1 MVAALAAREGRAVA
15 HVDFPGA
22 YLNAEMPDDPE
33 KEVLMRLNRYESMVL
48 CKIDPSYEKLMDSK
62 GRITVKL
69 KRALYGCVES
79 ARLWYE
85 KICEDL
91 TALGYTKNEVDM
103 CVFNRTEEDGT
114 QSTIVLHVDDC
125 LITASTEQTVD
136 GIIKEIEELYPSLS
150 VKRGRVIDY
159 IGMTFDF
166 RERGAVKITMA
177 GYVEEFLTE
186 VADIEGVCIT
196 PAARNL
202 FNTHDDD
209 PDLGEKEKERFHH
222 LTAKLLY
229 LAKRTRP
236 DLLTAVSFLTKR
248 VNKPNGSD
256 MAKLARAIKYLR
268 GTKSMGIKLEA
279 DKNLAV
285 LAYVDA
291 SYGVHEDM
299 KSHTGCVVGIGKGP
313 LYAKS
318 STQKLNSKS
327 STEAEL
333 IGLSDSANQVI
344 WTRNFLI
351 SQGYDIG
358 PAIVYQDNQSTI
370 AMVKNG
376 KSNSERTRHIAI
388 RFYFVADRVASKEI
402 KLEYMSTSDMLADIL
417 TKPLQSHLFLRL
429 RDQLLNWTLD
439 DVSRHPVTT
448 SQGSVVPNDQST

>member
-1 MVAALAAREGRAVA
+1 
-15 HVDFPGA
+15 
-22 YLNAEMPDDPE
+22 MPDDDE
-33 KEVLMRLNRYESMVL
+33 KEVLMRLNRYESIVL
-48 CKIDPSYEKLMDSK
+48 CHIDKSYERYLDAK

-69 KRALYGCVES
+69 KRALYGCIES

-85 KICEDL
+85 KLSADL
-91 TALGYTKNEVDM
+91 LGLGYTKNEVDM
-103 CVFNRTEEDGT
+103 CVFNRIEKDGS
-114 QSTIVLHVDDC
+114 QSTIVVHVDDC
-125 LITASTEQTVD
+125 LITAKNENTVS
-136 GIIKEIEELYPSLS
+136 GIIEEIEAIYPSLS
-150 VKRGRVIDY
+150 VKKGQVIDY

-166 RERGAVKITMA
+166 RERGAVKVTMA
-177 GYVEEFLTE
+177 GYVEEFLAE
-186 VADIEGVCIT
+186 VADIEGVSIT
-196 PAARNL
+196 PAARTL
-202 FNTHDDD
+202 FNTHDGE
-209 PDLGEKEKERFHH
+209 PDLGEKDKERFHH

-236 DLLTAVSFLTKR
+236 DLLTPVSFLTKR
-248 VNKPNGSD
+248 VNKPNSFD
-256 MAKLARAIKYLR
+256 MDKLKRAIKYLR
-268 GTKSMGIKLEA
+268 GTREMGIKLEA

-291 SYGVHEDM
+291 SYGVHDDM

-333 IGLSDSANQVI
+333 IGLSDSSNQII

-402 KLEYMSTSDMLADIL
+402 KLEYMSTSDMLADVL
-417 TKPLQSHLFLRL
+417 TKPLQSHLFIRL
-429 RDQLLNWTLD
+429 RDQLLNWTSD
-439 DVSRHPVTT
+439 DVSGHPVTT